1 MVRAAA
7 GAAISFGSGRVRLEA
22 TPVERGRV
30 RLAARLIEW
39 PAAAGR
45 AIRSWIA
52 DKSAIV
58 RAQKPFHV
66 VRVFLSV
73 IVELGQ
79 LV

>member
-7 GAAISFGSGRVRLEA
+7 GAAISFGSGLVRLGA
-22 TPVERGRV
+22 TPIERGRV

-58 RAQKPFHV
+58 RARKPFHV
-66 VRVFLSV
+66 VRVLSV
-73 IVELGQ
+73 IVELVQ

>member
-1 MVRAAA
+1 MIRAAA
-7 GAAISFGSGRVRLEA
+7 GAAIAFDSSRVRLEA

-66 VRVFLSV
+66 VRVLSV
-73 IVELGQ
+73 IVELVQ